1 MQTCKKPEQNSGTV
15 HPNVEL
21 YLKKEK
27 ETRSKSSITSK
38 SMVLVPQ
45 TKVSGRKLSALGRDF
60 LRQTKGNL
68 YCEVKSSFILF
79 PDELFFFF

>member
-27 ETRSKSSITSK
+27 KSRSSSSIPNK
-38 SMVLVPQ
+38 SIVLVPQ
-45 TKVSGRKLSALGRDF
+45 TKVSGQKLSALGR
-60 LRQTKGNL
+60 
-68 YCEVKSSFILF
+68 
-79 PDELFFFF
+79 ELFKVGQG